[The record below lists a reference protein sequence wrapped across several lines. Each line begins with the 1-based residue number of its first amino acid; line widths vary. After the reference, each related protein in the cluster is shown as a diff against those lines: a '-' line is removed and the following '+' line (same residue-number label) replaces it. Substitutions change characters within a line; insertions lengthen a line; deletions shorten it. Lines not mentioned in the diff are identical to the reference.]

1 MNTIGAL
8 LGAIYVSFGMTGLPF
23 LLIKGT
29 RSLED
34 ESDELQGSLQLVRSQ
49 LRRIQEK
56 YKKKQDHVIATKDR
70 HLLKKLRED
79 EKALSQKQL
88 RITTELQKK

>member
-1 MNTIGAL
+1 MSL
-8 LGAIYVSFGMTGLPF
+8 VYVSYGMTGLPF

-34 ESDELQGSLQLVRSQ
+34 ESETLQGSLEVVRAE

-56 YKKKQDHVIATKDR
+56 YQKKQRGLNPKDKV
-70 HLLKKLRED
+70 LVKKLRED
-79 EKALSQKQL
+79 ERKLST
-88 RITTELQKK
+88 R